1 MTREERFDACPFCG
15 CEEIVC
21 GAFSIS
27 PDCYVT
33 CTKCGAVI
41 ETDVSWKGIDSQEEH
56 DKACKKALL
65 PLWNN
70 RAHNRPIPDPET
82 GLVPCGC
89 GKRAIFYGFDEERG
103 DTKLI
108 HRTAAGC
115 PDCPATTDWEE
126 NQDDARRIWNKMM
139 GYKEDA

>member
-1 MTREERFDACPFCG
+1 MTLEQAIGILIGRYN
-15 CEEIVC
+15 
-21 GAFSIS
+21 SS
-27 PDCYVT
+27 
-33 CTKCGAVI
+33 VI
-41 ETDVSWKGIDSQEEH
+41 RSRTNDDEWRLATDTVI
-56 DKACKKALL
+56 AALRG
-65 PLWNN
+65 PE
-70 RAHNRPIPDPET
+70 PDPDTET

>member
-1 MTREERFDACPFCG
+1 MTREEAR
-15 CEEIVC
+15 EELQWMTN
-21 GAFSIS
+21 GS
-27 PDCYVT
+27 
-33 CTKCGAVI
+33 AVEAMI
-41 ETDVSWKGIDSQEEH
+41 IAIAALRGSQ
-56 DKACKKALL
+56 
-65 PLWNN
+65 
-70 RAHNRPIPDPET
+70 PDPKT